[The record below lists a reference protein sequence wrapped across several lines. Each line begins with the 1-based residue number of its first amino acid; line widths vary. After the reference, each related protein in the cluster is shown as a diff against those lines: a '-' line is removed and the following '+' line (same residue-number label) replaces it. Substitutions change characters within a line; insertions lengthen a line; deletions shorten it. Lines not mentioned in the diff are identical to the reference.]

1 MTDTHPDPATDTF
14 YHGGAMHDRD
24 VYIMSG
30 ARTAIG
36 DFGGALKDFL
46 GHQLAVFPMEEALKR
61 AKVAKEMVEEVI
73 LGHCIQRTDE
83 PNTARTAALKMGIPV
98 TVPAFTVQR
107 QCSSAMQAIVSG
119 AQMIQLGE
127 ADIVLAG
134 GVEAMSSAPYML
146 KTARWGQRL
155 QHGQMS
161 DTVWEVLTDPLN
173 GMLMGLATEGLVEK
187 YNITREEQDEV
198 SYRSHQKAAQAI
210 AEGKFQEETV
220 PVLIP
225 QRKGPAKVFERDE
238 HPRKDISMEEL
249 NRLTPVF
256 KKGGTVTAG
265 NSSGLN
271 DGAAAV
277 VLMSGAKV
285 QKLGL
290 KPMARIVSYAWA
302 AVEPEFFGYGPV
314 PATQKALQKAKLTLQ
329 DMELIEV
336 NEAFAGQYLACE
348 KGLGLNREMV
358 NVNGSGIGLGHPVGS
373 TGARIIITL
382 LYEMARR
389 GLKMGLATLCVG
401 GGMGMTTIVERIK

>member
-1 MTDTHPDPATDTF
+1 MR
-14 YHGGAMHDRD
+14 DRD

-61 AKVAKEMVEEVI
+61 AQVSKEMVEEVI

-98 TVPAFTVQR
+98 SVPAFTVQR

-134 GVEAMSSAPYML
+134 GVETMSSAPYMI

-173 GMLMGLATEGLVEK
+173 GMLMGLATEGLAEK
-187 YNITREEQDEV
+187 YKITREEQDEV
-198 SYRSHQKAAQAI
+198 SHRSHRNAARAI
-210 AEGKFQEETV
+210 AEGKFKEEIV

-225 QRKGPAKVFERDE
+225 QRKGTPKVFETDE

-249 NRLTPVF
+249 AKLTPAF

-265 NSSGLN
+265 NSSGLS

-277 VLMSGAKV
+277 ILMSGAKV
-285 QKLGL
+285 QKLGV
-290 KPMARIVSYAWA
+290 KPLARIVSYAWA
-302 AVEPEFFGYGPV
+302 ALEPEYFGYGPV
-314 PATQKALQKAKLTLQ
+314 PATKKALQKANLTLQ

-348 KGLGLNREMV
+348 KGLGLRREMV

-401 GGMGMTTIVERIK
+401 GGMGMTTIVERT

>member
-1 MTDTHPDPATDTF
+1 MR
-14 YHGGAMHDRD
+14 DRD
-24 VYIMSG
+24 VYVMSG

-61 AKVAKEMVEEVI
+61 AQVGKEMVEEVI

-98 TVPAFTVQR
+98 SVPAFTVQR

-134 GVEAMSSAPYML
+134 GVETMSSAPYVI

-173 GMLMGLATEGLVEK
+173 GMLMGLATEGLAEK
-187 YNITREEQDEV
+187 YKITREEQDEV
-198 SYRSHQKAAQAI
+198 SHRSHKNAARAI
-210 AEGKFQEETV
+210 AEGKFKEEIV

-225 QRKGPAKVFERDE
+225 QRKGTPKVFETDE

-249 NRLTPVF
+249 AKLNPAF

-271 DGAAAV
+271 DGASAV
-277 VLMSGAKV
+277 ILMSGAKV
-285 QKLGL
+285 QKLGV
-290 KPMARIVSYAWA
+290 KPLARIVSYAWA
-302 AVEPEFFGYGPV
+302 ALEPEFFGYGPV
-314 PATQKALQKAKLTLQ
+314 PATKKALQKANLTLQ

-348 KGLGLNREMV
+348 KGLGLKREMV

-401 GGMGMTTIVERIK
+401 GGMGMTTIVERT

>member
-1 MTDTHPDPATDTF
+1 MR
-14 YHGGAMHDRD
+14 DRD
-24 VYIMSG
+24 VYIMGG

-61 AKVAKEMVEEVI
+61 AKVDKEMVEEVI

-107 QCSSAMQAIVSG
+107 QCSSAMQAVVSG
-119 AQMIQLGE
+119 SQMIQLGE

-134 GVEAMSSAPYML
+134 GVETMSSAPYTI
-146 KTARWGQRL
+146 KSARWGQRL

-173 GMLMGLATEGLVEK
+173 GMLMGLATEGLAEK
-187 YNITREEQDEV
+187 YKITREEQDEV
-198 SYRSHQKAAQAI
+198 SYRSHKNAARAI
-210 AEGKFQEETV
+210 VEGKFKEEIV

-225 QRKGPAKVFERDE
+225 QRKGPPKVFETDE

-249 NRLTPVF
+249 TKLTPVF
-256 KKGGTVTAG
+256 KKDGTVTAG

-271 DGAAAV
+271 DGASAV
-277 VLMSGAKV
+277 VLMSGAKAR
-285 QKLGL
+285 KLGL
-290 KPMARIVSYAWA
+290 KPVARIVSYAWA
-302 AVEPEFFGYGPV
+302 ALEPEFFGYGPV
-314 PATQKALQKAKLTLQ
+314 PATKKALEKANLTLQ

-336 NEAFAGQYLACE
+336 NEAFAGQYMACE
-348 KGLGLNREMV
+348 KGLGLNRKIV

-373 TGARIIITL
+373 TGARILITL

-389 GLKMGLATLCVG
+389 NLKMGLATLCVG
-401 GGMGMTTIVERIK
+401 GGMGMTTILERI

>member
-1 MTDTHPDPATDTF
+1 
-14 YHGGAMHDRD
+14 MHDRD
-24 VYIMSG
+24 VYIMGG

-61 AKVAKEMVEEVI
+61 AKISKEMVEEVI

-83 PNTARTAALKMGIPV
+83 PNTARTAGLKMGIPAS
-98 TVPAFTVQR
+98 VPAFTVQR
-107 QCSSAMQAIVSG
+107 QCSSGMQAIVSG
-119 AQMIQLGE
+119 AQMIKLGE

-155 QHGQMS
+155 QHTQMN
-161 DTVWEVLTDPLN
+161 DMVWDVLTDPLN
-173 GMLMGLATEGLVEK
+173 GMLMGMATEGLVEK
-187 YNITREEQDEV
+187 YKITREEQDEV
-198 SYRSHQKAAQAI
+198 SYRSHRNAAKAT
-210 AEGKFQEETV
+210 AEGKFKEEIV
-220 PVLIP
+220 PIPIP
-225 QRKGPAKVFERDE
+225 QRKGPPKIFDTDE
-238 HPRKDISMEEL
+238 HPRKDLTMEDL
-249 NRLTPVF
+249 AKLPTVF

-265 NSSGLN
+265 NSSGIN

-302 AVEPEFFGYGPV
+302 ALEPEFFGYGPV
-314 PATQKALQKAKLTLQ
+314 PATQKALQRAKLTLP

-336 NEAFAGQYLACE
+336 NEAFAGQYMACE
-348 KGLGLNREMV
+348 KGLGLKREIV

-373 TGARIIITL
+373 TGARILITL

-389 GLKMGLATLCVG
+389 NLKMGLATLCVG
-401 GGMGMTTIVERIK
+401 GGMGMTTIVERI

>member
-1 MTDTHPDPATDTF
+1 MR
-14 YHGGAMHDRD
+14 DRD
-24 VYIMSG
+24 VYVMSG

-61 AKVAKEMVEEVI
+61 AQVSKEMVEEVI

-98 TVPAFTVQR
+98 SVPAFTVQR

-134 GVEAMSSAPYML
+134 GVETMSSAPYMI

-173 GMLMGLATEGLVEK
+173 GMLMGLATEGLAEK
-187 YNITREEQDEV
+187 YKITREEQDEV
-198 SYRSHQKAAQAI
+198 SHRSHRNAARAI
-210 AEGKFQEETV
+210 AEGKFKEEIV

-225 QRKGPAKVFERDE
+225 QRKGTPKVFETDE

-249 NRLTPVF
+249 AKLTPAF

-265 NSSGLN
+265 NSSGLS

-277 VLMSGAKV
+277 ILMSGAKV
-285 QKLGL
+285 QKLGV
-290 KPMARIVSYAWA
+290 KPLARIVSYAWA
-302 AVEPEFFGYGPV
+302 ALEPEYFGYGPV
-314 PATQKALQKAKLTLQ
+314 PATKKALQKANLTLQ

-348 KGLGLNREMV
+348 KGLGLRREMV

-401 GGMGMTTIVERIK
+401 GGMGMTTIVERT

>member
-1 MTDTHPDPATDTF
+1 MR
-14 YHGGAMHDRD
+14 DRD
-24 VYIMSG
+24 VYVMSG

-61 AKVAKEMVEEVI
+61 AQVSKEMVEEVI

-98 TVPAFTVQR
+98 SVPAFTVQR

-134 GVEAMSSAPYML
+134 GVETMSSAPYMI

-173 GMLMGLATEGLVEK
+173 GMLMGLATEGLAEK
-187 YNITREEQDEV
+187 YKITREEQDEV
-198 SYRSHQKAAQAI
+198 SHRSHRNAARAI
-210 AEGKFQEETV
+210 AEGKFKEEIV

-225 QRKGPAKVFERDE
+225 QRKGTPKVFETDE

-249 NRLTPVF
+249 AKLTPAF

-265 NSSGLN
+265 NSSGLS

-277 VLMSGAKV
+277 ILMSGAKV
-285 QKLGL
+285 QKLGV
-290 KPMARIVSYAWA
+290 KPLARIVSYAWA
-302 AVEPEFFGYGPV
+302 ALEPEFFGYGPV
-314 PATQKALQKAKLTLQ
+314 PATKKALQKANLTLQ

-348 KGLGLNREMV
+348 KGLGLRREMV

-401 GGMGMTTIVERIK
+401 GGMGMTTIVERT

>member
-1 MTDTHPDPATDTF
+1 MR
-14 YHGGAMHDRD
+14 DRD

-61 AKVAKEMVEEVI
+61 AKISKENVEEVI

-107 QCSSAMQAIVSG
+107 QCSSAMQAVASG
-119 AQMIQLGE
+119 AQMIQLGL
-127 ADIVLAG
+127 ADVVLAG
-134 GVEAMSSAPYML
+134 GVEMMSSAPYML
-146 KTARWGQRL
+146 KTTRWGQRL
-155 QHGQMS
+155 QHGQLS
-161 DTVWEVLTDPLN
+161 DTVWDLLTDPLN
-173 GMLMGLATEGLVEK
+173 GMLMGLATEGLTEK
-187 YNITREEQDEV
+187 YKITREEQDEV
-198 SYRSHQKAAQAI
+198 SFRSHKNAAKAM
-210 AEGKFQEETV
+210 AEGRFKEEIV
-220 PVLIP
+220 PVPIL
-225 QRKGPAKVFERDE
+225 QRKGPPKMFDTDE
-238 HPRKDISMEEL
+238 HPRKDLTMEDL
-249 NRLTPVF
+249 AKLQPVF

-265 NSSGLN
+265 NSSGIN
-271 DGAAAV
+271 DGASAM

-290 KPMARIVSYAWA
+290 KPIARIVAYAWA
-302 AVEPEFFGYGPV
+302 ALEPEFFGYGPV
-314 PATQKALQKAKLTLQ
+314 PATQKALQRANLTLQ

-336 NEAFAGQYLACE
+336 NEAFAGQYMACE
-348 KGLGLNREMV
+348 KGLGLKREIV
-358 NVNGSGIGLGHPVGS
+358 NVNGSGIALGHPVGS

-401 GGMGMTTIVERIK
+401 GGMGMTTILERV

>member
-1 MTDTHPDPATDTF
+1 
-14 YHGGAMHDRD
+14 
-24 VYIMSG
+24 MSG

-61 AKVAKEMVEEVI
+61 AQVGKEMVEEVI

-98 TVPAFTVQR
+98 SVPAFTVQR

-134 GVEAMSSAPYML
+134 GVETMSSAPYMI

-173 GMLMGLATEGLVEK
+173 GMLMGLATEGLAEK
-187 YNITREEQDEV
+187 YKITREEQDEV
-198 SYRSHQKAAQAI
+198 SHRSHKNAARAI
-210 AEGKFQEETV
+210 AEGKFKEEIV

-225 QRKGPAKVFERDE
+225 QRKGTPKVFETDE

-249 NRLTPVF
+249 AKLTPAF

-277 VLMSGAKV
+277 ILMSGAKV
-285 QKLGL
+285 QKLGV
-290 KPMARIVSYAWA
+290 KPLARIVSYAWA
-302 AVEPEFFGYGPV
+302 ALEPEFFGYGPV
-314 PATQKALQKAKLTLQ
+314 PATKKALQRANLTLQ

-348 KGLGLNREMV
+348 KGLGLRREMV

-401 GGMGMTTIVERIK
+401 GGMGMTTIVERA

>member
-1 MTDTHPDPATDTF
+1 MR
-14 YHGGAMHDRD
+14 DRD
-24 VYIMSG
+24 VYIVSG

-61 AKVAKEMVEEVI
+61 AQVGKEMVEEVI

-107 QCSSAMQAIVSG
+107 QCSSAMQAVVSG

-134 GVEAMSSAPYML
+134 GVETMSSAPYMI

-155 QHGQMS
+155 QHAQMS

-173 GMLMGLATEGLVEK
+173 GMLMGLATEGLAEK
-187 YNITREEQDEV
+187 YKITREEQDEV
-198 SYRSHQKAAQAI
+198 SYRSHKNAARAI
-210 AEGKFQEETV
+210 AEGKFKEEIV

-225 QRKGPAKVFERDE
+225 QRKGAPKVFETDE

-249 NRLTPVF
+249 AKLTPVF

-271 DGAAAV
+271 DGASAV

-285 QKLGL
+285 QKLGV
-290 KPMARIVSYAWA
+290 KPPARIVSYAWA
-302 AVEPEFFGYGPV
+302 ALEPEFFGYGPV
-314 PATQKALQKAKLTLQ
+314 PATKKALQRANLTLQ

-336 NEAFAGQYLACE
+336 NEAFAGQYMACE
-348 KGLGLNREMV
+348 KGLGLKRDIV
-358 NVNGSGIGLGHPVGS
+358 NVNGSGIALGHPVGS

-401 GGMGMTTIVERIK
+401 GGMGMTTILERT

>member
-1 MTDTHPDPATDTF
+1 MR
-14 YHGGAMHDRD
+14 DRD

-61 AKVAKEMVEEVI
+61 AKVGKEMVEEVV

-107 QCSSAMQAIVSG
+107 QCSSAMQAVVSG

-134 GVEAMSSAPYML
+134 GVEAMSSAPYLL

-155 QHGQMS
+155 QHGQLS
-161 DTVWEVLTDPLN
+161 DAVWDLLTDPLN
-173 GMLMGLATEGLVEK
+173 GMLMGLATEGLAEK
-187 YNITREEQDEV
+187 YKITREEQDEV
-198 SYRSHQKAAQAI
+198 SFRSHKNAAKAI
-210 AEGKFQEETV
+210 AEGRFKEEIV
-220 PVLIP
+220 PVPIP
-225 QRKGPAKVFERDE
+225 QRKGPPKMFDTDE
-238 HPRKDISMEEL
+238 HPRKDLTMEDL
-249 NRLTPVF
+249 AKLQPVF

-265 NSSGLN
+265 NSSGIN
-271 DGAAAV
+271 DGASAM

-290 KPMARIVSYAWA
+290 KPIARIVAYAWA
-302 AVEPEFFGYGPV
+302 ALEPEFFGYGPV
-314 PATQKALQKAKLTLQ
+314 PATQKALQRANLTLQ

-336 NEAFAGQYLACE
+336 NEAFAGQYMACE
-348 KGLGLNREMV
+348 KGLGLKREIV
-358 NVNGSGIGLGHPVGS
+358 NVNGSGIALGHPVGS

-401 GGMGMTTIVERIK
+401 GGMGMTTIVERI

>member
-1 MTDTHPDPATDTF
+1 MR
-14 YHGGAMHDRD
+14 DRD

-61 AKVAKEMVEEVI
+61 AKVGKEMVEEVI

-134 GVEAMSSAPYML
+134 GVETMSSAPYTI

-173 GMLMGLATEGLVEK
+173 GMLMGMATEGLAEK
-187 YNITREEQDEV
+187 YKITREEQDEV
-198 SYRSHQKAAQAI
+198 SYRSHKNAARAI
-210 AEGKFQEETV
+210 AEGKFKEEIV

-225 QRKGPAKVFERDE
+225 QRKGAPKIFETDE

-249 NRLTPVF
+249 AKLTPVF

-302 AVEPEFFGYGPV
+302 ALEPEFFGYGPV
-314 PATQKALQKAKLTLQ
+314 PATKKALQRANLTLQ

-336 NEAFAGQYLACE
+336 NEAFAGQYMACE
-348 KGLGLNREMV
+348 KGLALKRDIV
-358 NVNGSGIGLGHPVGS
+358 NINGSGIALGHPVGS

-401 GGMGMTTIVERIK
+401 GGMGMTTIVERT

>member
-1 MTDTHPDPATDTF
+1 MR
-14 YHGGAMHDRD
+14 DRD

-61 AKVAKEMVEEVI
+61 AKVGKEMVEEVV

-107 QCSSAMQAIVSG
+107 QCSSAMQAVVSG

-134 GVEAMSSAPYML
+134 GVEAMSSAPYLL

-155 QHGQMS
+155 QHGQLS
-161 DTVWEVLTDPLN
+161 DAVWDLLTDPLN
-173 GMLMGLATEGLVEK
+173 GMLMGLATEGLAEK
-187 YNITREEQDEV
+187 YKITREEQDEV
-198 SYRSHQKAAQAI
+198 SFRSHKNAAKTI
-210 AEGKFQEETV
+210 AEGRFKEEIV
-220 PVLIP
+220 PVPIP
-225 QRKGPAKVFERDE
+225 QRKGPPKMFDTDE
-238 HPRKDISMEEL
+238 HPRKDLTMEDL
-249 NRLTPVF
+249 AKLQPVF

-265 NSSGLN
+265 NSSGIN
-271 DGAAAV
+271 DGASAM

-290 KPMARIVSYAWA
+290 KPIARIVAYAWA
-302 AVEPEFFGYGPV
+302 ALEPEFFGYGPV
-314 PATQKALQKAKLTLQ
+314 PATQKALQRANLTLQ

-336 NEAFAGQYLACE
+336 NEAFAGQYMACE
-348 KGLGLNREMV
+348 KGLGLKREIV
-358 NVNGSGIGLGHPVGS
+358 NVNGSGIALGHPVGS

-401 GGMGMTTIVERIK
+401 GGMGMTTIVERI

>member
-1 MTDTHPDPATDTF
+1 MR
-14 YHGGAMHDRD
+14 DRD

-61 AKVAKEMVEEVI
+61 AKISKENVEEVI

-107 QCSSAMQAIVSG
+107 QCSSAMQAVASG
-119 AQMIQLGE
+119 AQMIQLGL
-127 ADIVLAG
+127 ADVVLAG
-134 GVEAMSSAPYML
+134 GVEMMSSAPYML
-146 KTARWGQRL
+146 KTIRWGQRL
-155 QHGQMS
+155 QHGQLS
-161 DTVWEVLTDPLN
+161 DTVWDLLTDPLN
-173 GMLMGLATEGLVEK
+173 GMLMGLATEGLAEK
-187 YNITREEQDEV
+187 YKITREEQDEV
-198 SYRSHQKAAQAI
+198 SFRSHKNAAKAI
-210 AEGKFQEETV
+210 AEGRFKEEIV
-220 PVLIP
+220 PVPIP
-225 QRKGPAKVFERDE
+225 QRKGPPKMFDTDE
-238 HPRKDISMEEL
+238 HPRKDLTMEDL
-249 NRLTPVF
+249 AKLQPVF

-265 NSSGLN
+265 NSSGIN
-271 DGAAAV
+271 DGASAM

-290 KPMARIVSYAWA
+290 KPIARIVAYAWA
-302 AVEPEFFGYGPV
+302 ALEPEFFGYGPV
-314 PATQKALQKAKLTLQ
+314 PATQKALQRANLTLQ

-336 NEAFAGQYLACE
+336 NEAFAGQYMACE
-348 KGLGLNREMV
+348 KGLGLKREIV
-358 NVNGSGIGLGHPVGS
+358 NVNGSGIALGHPVGS

-389 GLKMGLATLCVG
+389 SLKMGLATLCVG
-401 GGMGMTTIVERIK
+401 GGMGMTTIVERV

>member
-1 MTDTHPDPATDTF
+1 MR
-14 YHGGAMHDRD
+14 DRD

-61 AKVAKEMVEEVI
+61 AQVGKEMVEEVI

-98 TVPAFTVQR
+98 SVPAFTVQR
-107 QCSSAMQAIVSG
+107 QCSSAMQAVVSG

-134 GVEAMSSAPYML
+134 GVETMSSAPYMI

-173 GMLMGLATEGLVEK
+173 GMLMGMATEGLAEK
-187 YNITREEQDEV
+187 YRITREEQDEV
-198 SYRSHQKAAQAI
+198 SYRSHKNAARAI
-210 AEGKFQEETV
+210 AEGKFKEEIV

-225 QRKGPAKVFERDE
+225 QRKGAPKVFETDE
-238 HPRKDISMEEL
+238 HPRKDISMEDL
-249 NRLTPVF
+249 AKLTPAF
-256 KKGGTVTAG
+256 KNGGTVTAG

-271 DGAAAV
+271 DGASAV
-277 VLMSGAKV
+277 ILMSGAKV

-302 AVEPEFFGYGPV
+302 ALEPEFFGYGPV
-314 PATQKALQKAKLTLQ
+314 PATKKALQRANLTLQ

-336 NEAFAGQYLACE
+336 NEAFAGQYMTCE
-348 KGLGLNREMV
+348 KELGLKREIV

-401 GGMGMTTIVERIK
+401 GGMGMTTIVERT

>member
-1 MTDTHPDPATDTF
+1 MR
-14 YHGGAMHDRD
+14 DRD

-61 AKVAKEMVEEVI
+61 AQVSKEMLEEVI

-98 TVPAFTVQR
+98 SVPAFTVQR

-134 GVEAMSSAPYML
+134 GVETMSSAPYVI
-146 KTARWGQRL
+146 KSARWGQRL

-161 DTVWEVLTDPLN
+161 DTVWEVLTDPLS
-173 GMLMGLATEGLVEK
+173 GMLMGMATEGLAEK
-187 YNITREEQDEV
+187 YKITREEQDEV
-198 SYRSHQKAAQAI
+198 SYRSHKNAARAI
-210 AEGKFQEETV
+210 AEGKFKEEIV

-225 QRKGPAKVFERDE
+225 QRKGAPKVFETDE

-249 NRLTPVF
+249 AKLNPAF

-271 DGAAAV
+271 DGASAV
-277 VLMSGAKV
+277 ILMSGAKV

-290 KPMARIVSYAWA
+290 KPLARIVSYAWA
-302 AVEPEFFGYGPV
+302 ALEPEYFGYGPV
-314 PATQKALQKAKLTLQ
+314 PATKKALQRANLTLQ

-348 KGLGLNREMV
+348 KGLGLKREMV

-389 GLKMGLATLCVG
+389 SLKMGLATLCVG
-401 GGMGMTTIVERIK
+401 GGMGMTTIVERT

>member
-1 MTDTHPDPATDTF
+1 MR
-14 YHGGAMHDRD
+14 DRD

-61 AKVAKEMVEEVI
+61 AQVGKEMVEEVI

-83 PNTARTAALKMGIPV
+83 PNTARTAALKMGIPAS
-98 TVPAFTVQR
+98 VPAFTVQR
-107 QCSSAMQAIVSG
+107 QCSSAMQAVVSG

-134 GVEAMSSAPYML
+134 GVETMSSAPYMI

-161 DTVWEVLTDPLN
+161 DTVWEVLTDPLT
-173 GMLMGLATEGLVEK
+173 GMLMGMATEGLAEK
-187 YNITREEQDEV
+187 YKITREEQDEV
-198 SYRSHQKAAQAI
+198 SYRSHKNAARAI
-210 AEGKFQEETV
+210 AEGKFKEEIV

-225 QRKGPAKVFERDE
+225 QRKGAPKVFETDE

-249 NRLTPVF
+249 AKLNPAF

-271 DGAAAV
+271 DGASAV

-285 QKLGL
+285 QKLGV
-290 KPMARIVSYAWA
+290 KPLARIVSYAWA
-302 AVEPEFFGYGPV
+302 ALEPEYFGYGPV
-314 PATQKALQKAKLTLQ
+314 PATKKALQRANLTLQ

-348 KGLGLNREMV
+348 KGLDLRREMV

-401 GGMGMTTIVERIK
+401 GGMGMATIVERT

>member
-1 MTDTHPDPATDTF
+1 MR
-14 YHGGAMHDRD
+14 DRD
-24 VYIMSG
+24 VYVMSG

-61 AKVAKEMVEEVI
+61 AQVGKEMVEEVI

-98 TVPAFTVQR
+98 SVPAFTVQR

-134 GVEAMSSAPYML
+134 GVETMSSAPYMI

-173 GMLMGLATEGLVEK
+173 GMLMGLATEGLAEK
-187 YNITREEQDEV
+187 YKITREEQDEV
-198 SYRSHQKAAQAI
+198 SHRSHKNAARAI
-210 AEGKFQEETV
+210 AEGKFKEEIV

-225 QRKGPAKVFERDE
+225 QRKGTPKVFETDE

-249 NRLTPVF
+249 AKLTPAF

-277 VLMSGAKV
+277 ILMSGAKV
-285 QKLGL
+285 QKLGV
-290 KPMARIVSYAWA
+290 KPLARIVSYAWA
-302 AVEPEFFGYGPV
+302 ALEPEFFGYGPV
-314 PATQKALQKAKLTLQ
+314 PATKKALQKANLTLQ

-348 KGLGLNREMV
+348 KGLGLKREMV

-401 GGMGMTTIVERIK
+401 GGMGMTTIVERT

>member
-1 MTDTHPDPATDTF
+1 
-14 YHGGAMHDRD
+14 
-24 VYIMSG
+24 
-30 ARTAIG
+30 
-36 DFGGALKDFL
+36 
-46 GHQLAVFPMEEALKR
+46 
-61 AKVAKEMVEEVI
+61 
-73 LGHCIQRTDE
+73 
-83 PNTARTAALKMGIPV
+83 MGIPV
-98 TVPAFTVQR
+98 SVPAFTVQR

-134 GVEAMSSAPYML
+134 GVETMSSAPYMI
-146 KTARWGQRL
+146 KSARWGQRL

-173 GMLMGLATEGLVEK
+173 GMLMGMATEGLAEK
-187 YNITREEQDEV
+187 YKITREEQDEV
-198 SYRSHQKAAQAI
+198 SYRSHKNAARAI
-210 AEGKFQEETV
+210 AEGKFKEEIV

-225 QRKGPAKVFERDE
+225 QRKGAPKVFETDE

-249 NRLTPVF
+249 AKLNPPF

-271 DGAAAV
+271 DGASAV
-277 VLMSGAKV
+277 ILMSGAKV

-290 KPMARIVSYAWA
+290 KPLARIVSYAWA
-302 AVEPEFFGYGPV
+302 ALEPEYFGYGPV
-314 PATQKALQKAKLTLQ
+314 PATKKALQRANLTLQ

-348 KGLGLNREMV
+348 KGLGLKREMV

-401 GGMGMTTIVERIK
+401 GGMGMTTIVERA